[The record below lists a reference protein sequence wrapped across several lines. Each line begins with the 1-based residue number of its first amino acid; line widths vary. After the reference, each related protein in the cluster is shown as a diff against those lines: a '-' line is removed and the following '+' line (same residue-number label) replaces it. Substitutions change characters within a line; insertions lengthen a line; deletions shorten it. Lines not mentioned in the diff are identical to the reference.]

1 MTHHP
6 AKNVLREM
14 VQAGVMQ
21 IVNGATISAWQWQQ
35 LQHQH
40 QQVINS
46 INFKNIQLNPISH
59 SNFAASKM

>member
-1 MTHHP
+1 MRHHP

-46 INFKNIQLNPISH
+46 INFKNIYLFS
-59 SNFAASKM
+59 

>member
-1 MTHHP
+1 MMHHP

-35 LQHQH
+35 HQH

-46 INFKNIQLNPISH
+46 INFKNISLFS
-59 SNFAASKM
+59 